1 MKQRGL
7 QIFTSTAFLALLLQL
22 LLVSK
27 RVSADVASSHDPD
40 QDSRFRKENPKVDW
54 EKYGYLPYF
63 VTGPS
68 CPLHNNTYGWK
79 DLKNPDGSRYTYNK
93 RPVVVQTEGWDSFQ
107 LNSYLFQYL
116 LEVMGY
122 RVQIPVMTAGKYGPN
137 FADNVVD
144 LSLEMWPEDTANYAQ
159 MTQIDRIAVDLG
171 ATGYAGIIGLYVP
184 SALVEQ
190 YPKYGLDFWRF
201 LLNSDA
207 TKLFPPAGTGPRI
220 PGAGGGPMCDGE
232 PKSCMNGTYTPE
244 RCKLPESNC
253 IELWMYDPAY
263 SPQNFQRIIDSLNLN
278 VSINFLGFGAE
289 PIMQKALD
297 EGKNVFLYNW
307 QPNAFTAVN
316 NLTRVLLPAT
326 DHEQYH
332 ALSKDRMN
340 ARVTTDVPT
349 IIIHKLASQ
358 GFLADFPELV
368 LLANSYQV
376 LDASMNA
383 MLRSTVEKGYNHSTA
398 ACEWMRANELIWGSW
413 IPKPPKSAVDCSIGF
428 GRYLTGSVFTCIP
441 CPSSTYNWNNHNE
454 GACTECPDH
463 LHCPGGPV
471 VQVSSGYWMANITNT
486 TLEHD
491 PEFYKCPIL
500 GTCCSS
506 GYCEPGECSPSFTG
520 LLCTECADPDERM
533 WNHKCHKCGPAG
545 GASFWL
551 ILFGA
556 FAGAAVLLYLPYE
569 EAPTVEILFFYFQV
583 TYYIFEH
590 QANGI
595 FTLPGLSTFLA
606 IASLNVDGM
615 VSDCTLPISGVPK
628 LVFRYFLPL
637 LLMFYIVLIYL
648 ILRALQSSGM
658 INASSAGKLTPY
670 YMQGQPLSLICF
682 RAMIVV
688 LTFVVMPLVD
698 SSLLLLQCNTVQDKY
713 VLYRSPSVEC
723 FGSEHGGGAALAV
736 IFLIL
741 LLIALPSMIWLV
753 LSRLHKSGNITYEEE
768 GISNIQR
775 LFQCLYIVF
784 KPDMYYMLPV
794 TIIEKGVTSILFT
807 MLIKYEENIQI
818 NVFIL
823 FLAFLCA
830 TRIYFQP
837 YHNHLE
843 AYLNREI
850 SLGILVMIA
859 YRQYTEKYGITDGI
873 ISQIGVIVFLPVMM
887 HVIRWVTANYQ
898 KHEEV
903 IMSQASK
910 VSSKMGSQSKHSANG
925 SATDISVSRGKSNPR
940 KMRGSIEKL
949 EKIPGNTGSL
959 LRSKQTGSKLA
970 GTVNVSAAHRP
981 SNSGHAIGEESLH
994 EGTPLNS
1001 NAGQ

>member
-7 QIFTSTAFLALLLQL
+7 QIFTSTAFLTLLLQL

-144 LSLEMWPEDTANYAQ
+144 LSVEMWPEDTANYAQ

-413 IPKPPKSAVDCSIGF
+413 IPNPPKSAVDCSIGF

-486 TLEHD
+486 TLERD

-520 LLCTECADPDERM
+520 LLCTECADPDEHM

-556 FAGAAVLLYLPYE
+556 FVGAAVLLYLPYE

-615 VSDCTLPISGVPK
+615 VSDCTLPLSGVPK

-698 SSLLLLQCNTVQDKY
+698 SSLLLLQCNTVQEKY
-713 VLYRSPSVEC
+713 VLFRSPSVEC

-859 YRQYTEKYGITDGI
+859 YRQYTEK
-873 ISQIGVIVFLPVMM
+873 
-887 HVIRWVTANYQ
+887 WVTANYQ

-925 SATDISVSRGKSNPR
+925 STTDISVSRGKSNPR

-949 EKIPGNTGSL
+949 EKVPGNTGSL

>member
-1 MKQRGL
+1 ML
-7 QIFTSTAFLALLLQL
+7 TPTAFLTLLLQL
-22 LLVSK
+22 LLVSNQ
-27 RVSADVASSHDPD
+27 VSAEVASSYDPD
-40 QDSRFRKENPKVDW
+40 QDSHFRKENPKVDW
-54 EKYGYLPYF
+54 ETYGYLPFF
-63 VTGPS
+63 VTGPP
-68 CPLHNNTYGWK
+68 CPLQNNTYGWK
-79 DLKNPDGSRYTYNK
+79 DLKNPDGSHYTYNK
-93 RPVVVQTEGWDSFQ
+93 RPVVVQTEGWDSFR

-122 RVQIPVMTAGKYGPN
+122 RVEMPVMTAGKYGPN
-137 FADNVVD
+137 FADNIVD
-144 LSLEMWPEDTANYAQ
+144 LSLEIWPEDTANYAQ
-159 MTQIDRIAVDLG
+159 MTQIDRIAVDMG

-184 SALVEQ
+184 TSLVEK

-220 PGAGGGPMCDGE
+220 TGAGGSPICDGV
-232 PKSCMNGTYTPE
+232 PKSCMNGTYTPAQ
-244 RCKLPESNC
+244 CKLPESNC

-263 SPQNFQRIIDSLNLN
+263 SPQNFQRIIDSLSLN

-332 ALSKDRMN
+332 ELSKDRMK

-358 GFLADFPELV
+358 GFMADFPELV
-368 LLANSYQV
+368 PLANSYQI
-376 LDASMNA
+376 LDTSMNA

-398 ACEWMRANELIWGSW
+398 ACEWMRANEHVWGSW
-413 IPKPPKSAVDCSIGF
+413 IPKPPKSEVDCSIGL
-428 GRYLTGSVFTCIP
+428 GRYLTGSVYTCIP
-441 CPSSTYNWNNHNE
+441 CPTGTYNWKNHNE
-454 GACTECPDH
+454 GACTDCPDH

-471 VQVSSGYWMANITNT
+471 VQVSSGYWMAKITNT
-486 TLEHD
+486 TMERD

-506 GYCEPGECSPSFTG
+506 GYCEPGECSPSFSG
-520 LLCTECADPDERM
+520 LLCTECADPEEHM
-533 WNHKCHKCGPAG
+533 WNNKCHKCGPAG

-595 FTLPGLSTFLA
+595 FSLPGLSTFLA
-606 IASLNVDGM
+606 IASLNIDGM
-615 VSDCTLPISGVPK
+615 VSDCTLPLSGVPK
-628 LVFRYFLPL
+628 LVFRYVLPL

-648 ILRALQSSGM
+648 ILRALQSSGL
-658 INASSAGKLTPY
+658 ITASSAGKLTPY

-698 SSLLLLQCNTVQDKY
+698 SSLLLLQCNTVQEKY
-713 VLYRSPSVEC
+713 VLFRSPSVEC

-741 LLIALPSMIWLV
+741 LLIALPAMLWLV

-818 NVFIL
+818 NVFLL

-873 ISQIGVIVFLPVMM
+873 IAQIGVIVFLPVMM

-903 IMSQASK
+903 IKSQASK
-910 VSSKMGSQSKHSANG
+910 VSSKMGSQSKHSASG
-925 SATDISVSRGKSNPR
+925 SATDLGVSRAKSTVR

-949 EKIPGNTGSL
+949 EKVPGTGSM
-959 LRSKQTGSKLA
+959 LRSKQTGSKMT
-970 GTVNVSAAHRP
+970 GTVTVSAAHRP
-981 SNSGHAIGEESLH
+981 SGSGHAIGEESLH
-994 EGTPLNS
+994 EGMPLNP
-1001 NAGQ
+1001 NGGP